1 MMNDII
7 GMLLGCGMMAISGV
21 VIGLVLGLGYRQN

>member
-7 GMLLGCGMMAISGV
+7 GMLLGCGMMAIAGV